1 MTANSIPA
9 ELDRLAAL
17 EQVLG
22 GVRRAGKLAQEIGLR
37 GGHPHVDAGLA
48 RDRRDAAQVVDVAV
62 RDEHAGRLPAAAG
75 ELRPDE
81 VRLVAG
87 VDHGS
92 LRSPFSRHEVAVR
105 LVGAEG
111 ELDDLEAGR
120 PAHAAGPPCFFW
132 YRRQTKFSTIQPID
146 QKSTNITAVL
156 ASLMPGLM
164 ALDVNVMTR

>member
-9 ELDRLAAL
+9 SSTVSPPSSRCSGLCGAP
-17 EQVLG
+17 
-22 GVRRAGKLAQEIGLR
+22 GKLAQEVGLR

-62 RDEHAGRLPAAAG
+62 RDEDAGRLPAAAG
-75 ELRPDE
+75 ELRLDE

-92 LRSPFSRHEVAVR
+92 LRSPFPRHEVAVR

-132 YRRQTKFSTIQPID
+132 
-146 QKSTNITAVL
+146 
-156 ASLMPGLM
+156 
-164 ALDVNVMTR
+164 